1 LTKLKDVVRP
11 ICEIQ
16 GSWLKNLIIG
26 EKVYW
31 DIEAEIPFRQI
42 PILENVAPSDW
53 RFREDLIWLKYNYM
67 RIAS

>member
-31 DIEAEIPFRQI
+31 DIEAEI
-42 PILENVAPSDW
+42 ENVAPSDW